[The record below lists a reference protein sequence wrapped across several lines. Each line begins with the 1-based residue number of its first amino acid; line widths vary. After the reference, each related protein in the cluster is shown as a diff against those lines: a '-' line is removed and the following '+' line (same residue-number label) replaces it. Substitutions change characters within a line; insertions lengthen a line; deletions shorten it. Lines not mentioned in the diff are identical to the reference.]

1 MEVENIMGRQFFWF
15 TGYEIKSNNEPFGI
29 SELIL
34 KNEHSVSHSYGNSR
48 LITDYFNTR
57 FQYTFPTIP
66 DRLQLGSD
74 DFDLSELISPKIMKE
89 LCEVVLQDNYINNPL
104 LKDRFNR
111 FKELSEQGYY
121 IAYERY

>member
-1 MEVENIMGRQFFWF
+1 MGRQLFWF
-15 TGYEIKSNNEPFGI
+15 TGYEIKSNDEPFGV
-29 SELIL
+29 SELTL
-34 KNEHSVSHSYGNSR
+34 KNEHSTSHSYRNSK
-48 LITDYFNTR
+48 LITSYFNNK
-57 FQYTFPTIP
+57 FSYTFPTIP

-74 DFDLSELISPKIMKE
+74 DFNLDELIHPRIMKR
-89 LCEVVLQDNYINNPL
+89 LCETVLQDDNVQNPL